1 MDVQA
6 EIRTWLLKQNDW
18 LQEAADRLLENG
30 ELGATDIAALVA
42 ILKTPSGQKPTKHR
56 GFVELT
62 NNPKA
67 EDELR
72 LVRIAEVVGIEN
84 LEPRAPLEFG
94 SANLTVIYGHNG
106 SGKSSYTRILKKVS
120 GKPRAIDLKTN
131 VLKAAPPHSKCGITS
146 QLNGVESSHEWIVG
160 GDAVDTLRGI
170 DIFDSDEASH
180 YQWMSRQRFSHPSR
194 LACST
199 EKNTGACRCLRW

>member
-1 MDVQA
+1 M
-6 EIRTWLLKQNDW
+6 
-18 LQEAADRLLENG
+18 
-30 ELGATDIAALVA
+30 
-42 ILKTPSGQKPTKHR
+42 
-56 GFVELT
+56 ELT

-67 EDELR
+67 GDELR

-84 LEPRAPLEFG
+84 LEPRVPLEFG
-94 SANLTVIYGHNG
+94 SANLSVIYGHNG

-131 VLKAAPPHSKCGITS
+131 VFKAAPPHSKCSITS

-160 GDAVDTLRGI
+160 GGAVDTLRGI

-180 YQWMSRQRFSHPSR
+180 YLTAESAATYNRRAHRAASVQIALLASGYTFLTHWLCRYGEFSSLSDC
-194 LACST
+194 LAY
-199 EKNTGACRCLRW
+199 EHEEVEANI